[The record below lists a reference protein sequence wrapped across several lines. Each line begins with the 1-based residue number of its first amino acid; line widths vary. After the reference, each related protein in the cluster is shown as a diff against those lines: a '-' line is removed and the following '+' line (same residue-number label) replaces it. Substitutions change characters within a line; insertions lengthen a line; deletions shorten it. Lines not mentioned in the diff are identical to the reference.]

1 MIESALEWLAGT
13 SGSISLHESVYLWPA
28 IESVHVLT
36 LGLFVGFSAI
46 LDLRLLGVSFT
57 GVPAGKLARR
67 LLPWTT
73 AGFAVMVVS
82 GVLVFY
88 GNPLHFYHNI
98 FFRLKLVLLIL
109 AGINVWVF
117 HRGVWRTIERWNT
130 DAATPR
136 AARFAG
142 AASLVLWISIIF
154 AGRLIAYNWFECK
167 NTQIAAVR
175 WASGCAAAAER

>member
-1 MIESALEWLAGT
+1 MLESAFEWLAGT
-13 SGSISLHESVYLWPA
+13 SGSVALHESVYLWPA

-57 GVPAGKLARR
+57 HVPAAKLARR

-82 GVLVFY
+82 GALVFY

-98 FFRLKLVLLIL
+98 FFRLKIGMLIL

-117 HRGVWRTIERWNT
+117 HRGVWLSIDGWGA

-136 AARFAG
+136 AAKVAG
-142 AASLVLWISIIF
+142 AASLVLWMSIIV

-167 NTQIAAVR
+167 NTQLTMVR
-175 WASGCAAAAER
+175 WASGCASVAER

>member
-1 MIESALEWLAGT
+1 MVESALEWLAGT
-13 SGSISLHESVYLWPA
+13 SGSVSLHESVYLWPA

-57 GVPAGKLARR
+57 DVPAAKLARR

-73 AGFAVMVVS
+73 AGFVVMVVS

-98 FFRLKLVLLIL
+98 FFRLKIVMLLL
-109 AGINVWVF
+109 AGVNVWVF
-117 HRGVWRTIERWNT
+117 HRGVWRSIDRWGT
-130 DAATPR
+130 EAATPR
-136 AARFAG
+136 AARLAG
-142 AASLVLWISIIF
+142 AASLVLWVSIIF

-167 NTQIAAVR
+167 NTQLAMIR
-175 WASGCAAAAER
+175 WASGCASAAER

>member
-1 MIESALEWLAGT
+1 MLESSLAWLAGT
-13 SGSISLHESVYLWPA
+13 AGSVALHESVYLWPA

-36 LGLFVGFSAI
+36 LGLFVGLSAI

-57 GVPAGKLARR
+57 HVPAAKLARR

-82 GVLVFY
+82 GALVFY

-98 FFRLKLVLLIL
+98 FFRLKIVMLIL

-117 HRGVWRTIERWNT
+117 HRGAWLSIERWGVE
-130 DAATPR
+130 AVTPP
-136 AARFAG
+136 AARIAG
-142 AASLVLWISIIF
+142 AASLVLWVSIIF
-154 AGRLIAYNWFECK
+154 AGRLIAYNWFE
-167 NTQIAAVR
+167 
-175 WASGCAAAAER
+175 

>member
-13 SGSISLHESVYLWPA
+13 SGSVSLHESVYLWPA

-46 LDLRLLGVSFT
+46 LDLRLLGLSFT
-57 GVPAGKLARR
+57 NVPAGK
-67 LLPWTT
+67 
-73 AGFAVMVVS
+73 
-82 GVLVFY
+82 LVFY

-98 FFRLKLVLLIL
+98 FFRLKLVMLIL

-117 HRGVWRTIERWNT
+117 HRGVWRTIERWGMA
-130 DAATPR
+130 AATPR
-136 AARFAG
+136 AAKLAG
-142 AASLVLWISIIF
+142 AASLVLWMSIIV

-167 NTQIAAVR
+167 NTRIAVVR
-175 WASGCAAAAER
+175 WASGCAAVV